1 METLFNGY
9 TLDIAAGTF
18 PLSTD
23 SMALADFV
31 RLPKNADVL
40 DLGAGCGT
48 LGVLLCAKDAKCKV
62 TGVELNEKAHAKAL
76 ENAVANELDRRLNSI
91 CADLTEIP
99 EFLPQGSFDIC
110 VSNPPYFT
118 SGKLSQTVPQAR
130 HELSCSLNALIH
142 SAAWALKYG
151 GDFYLVH
158 KPERLAELIVS
169 AAEVKLEPKRLC
181 LLRHRP
187 DGPVA
192 LILLQL
198 RKGAKPG
205 LILEEIVLKDTDG
218 NPSEDYKRIY
228 HQK

>member
-76 ENAVANELDRRLNSI
+76 ENAVANELDRRLNS
-91 CADLTEIP
+91 L
-99 EFLPQGSFDIC
+99 
-110 VSNPPYFT
+110 
-118 SGKLSQTVPQAR
+118 
-130 HELSCSLNALIH
+130 
-142 SAAWALKYG
+142 
-151 GDFYLVH
+151 
-158 KPERLAELIVS
+158 
-169 AAEVKLEPKRLC
+169 
-181 LLRHRP
+181 
-187 DGPVA
+187 
-192 LILLQL
+192 
-198 RKGAKPG
+198 
-205 LILEEIVLKDTDG
+205 
-218 NPSEDYKRIY
+218 
-228 HQK
+228 